1 MNPVNKPR
9 PSDREKEIPVKA
21 KPINDPQ
28 SRPPARSEAE
38 HPGVIAHTPFRAAKI
53 GSPGSVI
60 LSANQVF
67 KSYQAGNQPVPV
79 LSGVSLQI
87 RQSQFTTIVGQSG
100 SGKST
105 LLHLL
110 GTLDCPDKGEI
121 VLNKQRID
129 NLPARHRDRIRNQ
142 EIGLIFQFYHLLPE
156 LNVLENTLVPY
167 MIRHGVW
174 SYLLNRRRL
183 HEQAKELL
191 EQVGLS
197 HRLTHRPN
205 QLSGGERQRNAIARA
220 LVTQP
225 KLLLADEPTGNLD
238 ARSGTEVLDLLRR
251 LGEEQALTVIMVT
264 HDERIAQQSDQ
275 IIRLRD
281 GKVVTAAAD
290 AA

>member
-1 MNPVNKPR
+1 M
-9 PSDREKEIPVKA
+9 
-21 KPINDPQ
+21 
-28 SRPPARSEAE
+28 
-38 HPGVIAHTPFRAAKI
+38 VIHSPFRSAKSATPGAAL
-53 GSPGSVI
+53 

-67 KSYQAGNQPVPV
+67 KSYQAGNEPVPV
-79 LSGVSLQI
+79 LSGVSLQV

-110 GTLDCPDKGEI
+110 GTLDRPDKGEI
-121 VLNKQRID
+121 WLNQQRID
-129 NLPARHRDRIRNQ
+129 NMPSRQRDRIRNQ

-174 SYLLNRRRL
+174 NYMLRRRRL
-183 HEQAKELL
+183 VEEAKELL

-205 QLSGGERQRNAIARA
+205 QLSGGERQRTAIARA
-220 LVTQP
+220 LITKP

-238 ARSGTEVLDLLRR
+238 ARSGNEVLELLRR
-251 LGEEQALTVIMVT
+251 LGEHQSLTVIMVT
-264 HDERIAQQSDQ
+264 HDDRIAQQSDQ

-281 GKVVTAAAD
+281 GKVVSATAEAA
-290 AA
+290 